1 MKRQGLTESPDDRW
15 TRPEDYLGA
24 MARKRTFRR
33 GRRMRDR
40 TEPESPQLLL
50 STIPFLA
57 LISLLGVL
65 AVAIMIAALPGS
77 HPAPKPAA
85 APVAREQLGVAPK
98 GWFQKAQRDF
108 HH

>member
-1 MKRQGLTESPDDRW
+1 MKRQGVTESPDDRW

-57 LISLLGVL
+57 LIGLLAVL
-65 AVAIMIAALPGS
+65 AVAIMFAALPGR
-77 HPAPKPAA
+77 HPQPNP
-85 APVAREQLGVAPK
+85 APVAHKELGVAPK
-98 GWFQKAQRDF
+98 GWFQKAQKEF

>member
-1 MKRQGLTESPDDRW
+1 MKRQGVTELPESKW

-24 MARKRTFRR
+24 MALKRTFRR

-57 LISLLGVL
+57 LICLLGVL
-65 AVAIMIAALPGS
+65 AVAIMFIALPGS
-77 HPAPKPAA
+77 QPQPKA
-85 APVAREQLGVAPK
+85 APVAQKEIGVAPK
-98 GWFQKAQRDF
+98 GWFQKAQREF

>member
-1 MKRQGLTESPDDRW
+1 MKRQGLTESPTGKWTHADD
-15 TRPEDYLGA
+15 YIGA

-33 GRRMRDR
+33 GRRRVKER

-57 LISLLGVL
+57 LIGLLAVL
-65 AVAIMIAALPGS
+65 AVAIMFIALPRS
-77 HPAPKPAA
+77 HPQQRAA
-85 APVAREQLGVAPK
+85 QVVQKEQGVAPK
-98 GWFQKAQRDF
+98 GWFQEAQKEF